1 MKTIFTASLV
11 LTLATGCVSESTPVA
26 TDQTATVDSSVEPQ
40 SDVVEIELVVGE
52 STGDSVVQ
60 TVSVGTTVRI
70 SIVNNDEDDDY
81 HLHGY
86 DIASGEVPAGET
98 ATIEVLADRTGSFEL
113 ESHHSGN
120 LLMTLIVE

>member
-1 MKTIFTASLV
+1 MKTLFTVSLV

-60 TVSVGTTVRI
+60 TVSVGATVRI

-86 DIASGEVPAGET
+86 DVASGEVPAGET

>member
-1 MKTIFTASLV
+1 MKTLV
-11 LTLATGCVSESTPVA
+11 AAMLALTLVTGCTSESTPV
-26 TDQTATVDSSVEPQ
+26 TTEQTATVDTSVAPQ
-40 SDVVEIELVVGE
+40 SVVVEIELVVGE

-60 TVSVGTTVRI
+60 TVSVGATVRI

-86 DIASGEVPAGET
+86 DVASGEVPAGET
-98 ATIEVLADRTGSFEL
+98 ATIEVVADTTGSFEL

-120 LLMTLIVE
+120 LLMTLVVE